1 MPSSKQQELFLEL
14 LQVTVGA
21 RQELSRV
28 LTVDD
33 WLQLLEEA
41 QRQSIEGVL
50 LGGVEKLPEGQKP
63 PKVVLL
69 QWIGCAQ
76 LVEQKTKALT
86 KASADAIR
94 FFQEHGFACTLL
106 KGAAVGR
113 YYPKPELRTSGDVD
127 VWLDG
132 GRQRIY
138 DFARD
143 FDKEGK
149 LHGVTYHHIHLH
161 LFEDV
166 HLEAHVRPSYMNNPI
181 HNRRF
186 QQFCALH
193 RPVMDTAMPSL
204 AFDRVFIL
212 LHCFGHHSG
221 YGVGLRQVMDYYFV
235 LKQGFTEQEKV
246 EAVYW
251 IKRLGLYRFASGLMW
266 IFRDVFG
273 LSSDCLLMLPN
284 EVSGRFILNEVMQTG
299 NMGHGET
306 RNWGSVKTP
315 FARFIHNI
323 RRDFYFA
330 RHYPSEAL
338 WQPWFNLWQYFW
350 CKTKK

>member
-1 MPSSKQQELFLEL
+1 MESCP
-14 LQVTVGA
+14 
-21 RQELSRV
+21 
-28 LTVDD
+28 
-33 WLQLLEEA
+33 
-41 QRQSIEGVL
+41 
-50 LGGVEKLPEGQKP
+50 
-63 PKVVLL
+63 
-69 QWIGCAQ
+69 
-76 LVEQKTKALT
+76 
-86 KASADAIR
+86 
-94 FFQEHGFACTLL
+94 
-106 KGAAVGR
+106 
-113 YYPKPELRTSGDVD
+113 YNN
-127 VWLDG
+127 
-132 GRQRIY
+132 

-149 LHGVTYHHIHLH
+149 LHGVTYHHIHFH

-166 HLEAHVRPSYMNNPI
+166 HLEVHVWPSYMNNPI

-193 RPVMDTAMPSL
+193 RPVMESAMPSL

-221 YGVGLRQVMDYYFV
+221 YGVGLRQVMDYYYV
-235 LKQGFTEQEKV
+235 LKQGFTEDEKV
-246 EAVYW
+246 ESVYW

-266 IFRDVFG
+266 VFRDVFG
-273 LSSDCLLMLPN
+273 LSSDCLLMPPN
-284 EVSGRFILNEVMQTG
+284 EASGRFILNEVMQTG

-306 RNWGSVKTP
+306 RDWGSVKTP